1 MSCATIAVLSN
12 QFNIFLMQKFLQLKE
27 LDLTTN
33 TQNSEKNGNNTEQ
46 IEVAFHEEQSSNSSN
61 EIETN
66 LSDPRNAVCDKA
78 LKCEP
83 EVCVDRLT
91 SSWSMDPDK
100 PVLSDIS
107 FSVSK
112 VISPTSVL

>member
-1 MSCATIAVLSN
+1 M
-12 QFNIFLMQKFLQLKE
+12 
-27 LDLTTN
+27 TTD
-33 TQNSEKNGNNTEQ
+33 TQSFEENRSNTEQ
-46 IEVAFHEEQSSNSSN
+46 LEAALQSSASN

-66 LSDPRNAVCDKA
+66 LSDPRNAVCYKE

-83 EVCVDRLT
+83 GVCVDRLT
-91 SSWSMDPDK
+91 SSWSMDSDK

-112 VISPTSVL
+112 VISLTSVL

>member
-1 MSCATIAVLSN
+1 
-12 QFNIFLMQKFLQLKE
+12 MQKFLQLKE
-27 LDLTTN
+27 LDLTTG
-33 TQNSEKNGNNTEQ
+33 TQCSEKNRSNTEQ
-46 IEVAFHEEQSSNSSN
+46 LEATFCENQSSTSD
-61 EIETN
+61 EMETN
-66 LSDPRNAVCDKA
+66 LSDHSNAVCDKE
-78 LKCEP
+78 LSKEKCEP
-83 EVCVDRLT
+83 GVCVDRLT